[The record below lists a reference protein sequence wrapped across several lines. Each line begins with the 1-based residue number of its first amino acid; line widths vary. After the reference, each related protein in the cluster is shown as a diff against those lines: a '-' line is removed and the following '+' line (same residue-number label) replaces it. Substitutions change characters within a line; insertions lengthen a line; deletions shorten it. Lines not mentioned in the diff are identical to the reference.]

1 MTKMKK
7 LRKFFTIDV
16 RDKISRKHQAQTSL
30 NSAALVLVFILW
42 NIATKMQLY
51 AVFIS
56 SSSCPVC
63 NFLKSFL
70 CNDLCYIIFFKML
83 IMQKDLLV
91 NQTAVWIKMFIHF
104 VKIYACLFHSSQ
116 DTLVHAQKLWAE
128 EISKRASLYPL
139 IKRVFSILIGQCQ
152 NNRRVPR
159 RSFV

>member
-7 LRKFFTIDV
+7 LRKFFMIDV

-56 SSSCPVC
+56 SPSCPFC
-63 NFLKSFL
+63 NFLNLF
-70 CNDLCYIIFFKML
+70 CAMIFVRQFFFKML
-83 IMQKDLLV
+83 ILQIDLLV
-91 NQTAVWIKMFIHF
+91 YYTAVWHKMFIHF

-128 EISKRASLYPL
+128 EISKRASLYL
-139 IKRVFSILIGQCQ
+139 
-152 NNRRVPR
+152 
-159 RSFV
+159 